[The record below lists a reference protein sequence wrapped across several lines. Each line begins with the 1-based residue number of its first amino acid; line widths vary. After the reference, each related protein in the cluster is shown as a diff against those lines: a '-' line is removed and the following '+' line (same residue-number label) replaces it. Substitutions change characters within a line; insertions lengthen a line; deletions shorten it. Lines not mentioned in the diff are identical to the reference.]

1 MAAWLKGWFG
11 GAPKADAAPKIPA
24 PVAGGKETFDA
35 GGVAPELVGAARW
48 EAIRAAWNVK
58 TSEPKPRRRQDID
71 VDGISYALTH
81 PHTPFQNPVPLPDM
95 VGILVEVWEED
106 GLFSSVN

>member
-71 VDGISYALTH
+71 VDGISYVWIEVRGTRRPRHSMCLLLHRTH
-81 PHTPFQNPVPLPDM
+81 THT
-95 VGILVEVWEED
+95 
-106 GLFSSVN
+106 SHRR